1 MNRHARTM
9 AVAVLCAVSC
19 LGAVAAASVLTWLDP
34 DPAAMPPLPTAPP
47 VAGSPSTP
55 ARQGP
60 TAAGS
65 PVATQPSPG
74 PASQTTDGALQLAD
88 GTLCPLTHTDVK
100 AVISGFIARVTVTQ
114 QFVNPTSDRV
124 EAVYTFP
131 LPQHAAVDDL
141 TMTTGGRVVRGV
153 IARRDEA
160 RRLYERAREA
170 GHTAALLEQ
179 ERPNVFTQ
187 SVANIPPQ
195 GPVTIEISYV
205 DLLDYDEGRY
215 AFVFP
220 MVVGPRYVPG
230 SPTGTSGGGWSP
242 GTTRVPDA
250 SRITPPVAGVHVG
263 QKGTRAGHDIALSV
277 RLDAGVPI
285 RSIDATSHETAIER
299 PTPRTA
305 TVRLLDEHEIPN
317 RDFVLT
323 YDTSGNQIEE
333 ALLAHAPVGRAGGAF
348 ALILQPPDRV
358 PEEEVTSRE
367 LVFVLDT
374 SGSMSGHPVE
384 TAKAVMRRAI
394 ASLRA
399 ADTFNLITFAGHTR
413 VLFARPVSPTVA
425 HVEQALAWLDGQAGA
440 GGTEMMAA
448 IRAAL
453 GDADPGVA
461 VTAPATGEAVPATAL
476 PGAPVRIVCFMTD
489 GYVGNDMEIIG
500 EIQKHPHARVFSFG
514 IGSSVNRF
522 LLDGMAQAGRGEV
535 EYVTRAV
542 DAEAAANRFYER
554 VHTPVLT
561 DISVDW
567 GALPVEQLTPSRIP
581 DLFAARPLVLL
592 GRYRQAASGVV
603 TLRGT
608 QAGRPFTRRID
619 VVLPAADP
627 RHQVVSQL
635 WARRQIGELMAR
647 DWTGAQRGTPAPDL
661 QEQITQLGLDF
672 RLMTPYTALVAVE
685 EQVVVEHGRRRT
697 IQVPVEMPHNVS
709 AEGVFGEMAKA
720 QALSSAMRVGGNLA
734 PSPAAAVPG
743 GVVGGVVGGVP
754 SAPPSPAL
762 PLPIARQRPETV
774 MSVDPA
780 RRPSAIDTTLAA
792 KLHVS
797 LLRIVECSQSLDASK
812 ATAPDCQGQ
821 VHTHVDVRVFLAAAA
836 GPDLTRRLEQAGL
849 ELIKPAG
856 GDRITA
862 RVVRGRVAV
871 GQLAALAALPE
882 VTLIASAGAG
892 DGR

>member
-1 MNRHARTM
+1 
-9 AVAVLCAVSC
+9 VAVLCAVSC
-19 LGAVAAASVLTWLDP
+19 LGAVAAASVLTWLEP

-47 VAGSPSTP
+47 VAGGPSTP

-153 IARRDEA
+153 IARREEA

-179 ERPNVFTQ
+179 ERPNIFTQ

-242 GTTRVPDA
+242 DTTRVPDA

-277 RLDAGVPI
+277 TLDAGVPI
-285 RSIDATSHETAIER
+285 ESIDAISHETAIER
-299 PTPRTA
+299 PTARTA
-305 TVRLLDEHEIPN
+305 TVRLLNEQEIPN

-323 YDTSGNQIEE
+323 YDTSGNRIQD
-333 ALLAHAPVGRAGGAF
+333 ALLAHAPAGPAGGGAF

-358 PEEEVTSRE
+358 PEEDVTSRE

-374 SGSMSGHPVE
+374 SGSMNGYPIE
-384 TAKAVMRRAI
+384 TARAVMRRAI

-399 ADTFNLITFAGHTR
+399 GDTFNLITFAGHTR
-413 VLFARPVSPTVA
+413 VLFRRPVAPTVA

-453 GDADPGVA
+453 GDAEPGIA
-461 VTAPATGEAVPATAL
+461 VTAASAGEAVPATTL
-476 PGAPVRIVCFMTD
+476 PDAPVRIVCFMTD

-535 EYVTRAV
+535 EYVTRAD

-567 GALPVEQLTPSRIP
+567 GTLPVEQLTPARIP
-581 DLFAARPLVLL
+581 DLFAARPLILL
-592 GRYRQAASGVV
+592 GRYRQASSGVV

-619 VVLPAADP
+619 VTLPAAKS
-627 RHQVVSQL
+627 RHETVSQL
-635 WARRQIGELMAR
+635 WARRRIGELMAR

-672 RLMTPYTALVAVE
+672 RLMTPYTSFIAVE
-685 EQVVVEHGRRRT
+685 EQVVVEAGRRRT
-697 IQVPVEMPHNVS
+697 IQVPVDMPHNVS

-720 QALSSAMRVGGNLA
+720 QAISSAVRVGGTVS
-734 PSPAAAVPG
+734 PSAAAVVPG
-743 GVVGGVVGGVP
+743 GVVGGIVGGVP

-762 PLPIARQRPETV
+762 PLPVARQRPQETIT
-774 MSVDPA
+774 SADAA

-797 LLRIVECSQSLDASK
+797 LLEIVECSQPLAARRAS
-812 ATAPDCQGQ
+812 APDCQGKE
-821 VHTHVDVRVFLAAAA
+821 HTHVEVKVVLAATA
-836 GPDLTRRLEQAGL
+836 GPDLVRRLEQAGL
-849 ELIKPAG
+849 ELTKPAG
-856 GDRITA
+856 GDRNTA
-862 RVVRGRVAV
+862 RVVTGRIAV
-871 GQLAALAALPE
+871 GQLAKLAALAE
-882 VTLIASAGAG
+882 VTLIASAGVGG
-892 DGR
+892 DR